1 MYILIV
7 ECTYP
12 ALSYSYC
19 AYSYCRM
26 YVPNLKL
33 FILCIFLH
41 TDEGDQWLNWR
52 VGLVLLYCNKL
63 PVDGSPVPKHVGFD
77 TCHEL
82 CFIICVL
89 LYFIECVWWMYVPS
103 FVIGTFCWE
112 MSKLTVQHIPNFFEG
127 MGGIYRAVQG
137 NEVMS
142 WFQLMCFIRLL
153 RSCDEFVIAFNVET
167 AIPADGWLWVRLV
180 EWQLTVANRST
191 LGLHCQCG
199 TLSSTDPPHGMPRA
213 LNWDLGD
220 RKPVT
225 DSPSREILLLE
236 SACHRVWAHRLTSL
250 FWLMPLVTF
259 KLDGTKRTGLGWRP
273 AAKFRHPKVWMFAS
287 PK

>member
-1 MYILIV
+1 
-7 ECTYP
+7 
-12 ALSYSYC
+12 
-19 AYSYCRM
+19 M

-225 DSPSREILLLE
+225 DSLPQERFFCSK
-236 SACHRVWAHRLTSL
+236 A
-250 FWLMPLVTF
+250 LVTAF
-259 KLDGTKRTGLGWRP
+259 GPTDLHRCFGWCHWLRLNSMERSGPVWGDVQQRNFGTRRFECSRLQNNEDYLQR
-273 AAKFRHPKVWMFAS
+273 FLR
-287 PK
+287 